1 MEASYEH
8 PTSFKGGTKMSPC
21 ELLHVSFPAIFM
33 LFFLR
38 LTKRYEAQI
47 GGDHIQ
53 TEDCPVGPAHFSAT
67 YLRQLGYL
75 EREDE

>member
-1 MEASYEH
+1 
-8 PTSFKGGTKMSPC
+8 MSPC

-53 TEDCPVGPAHFSAT
+53 TEDFVPNKLHWILTLCDVIYIDKMAEIDEHLFFSIMN
-67 YLRQLGYL
+67 GNN
-75 EREDE
+75 